1 MSKSVDNSNTDRP
14 AQSGRDVASLLVK
27 IQRQLV
33 FLEKKIDILI
43 HQSQENPYSRDPSI
57 EKPYRKKPFI
67 KPQRTSGPSRRHG
80 KEEKGES
87 PGEKNSDQAF
97 YSRYRK
103 SKGNR
108 GAGPRKKPS
117 YHKQK
122 NRNAKTQ

>member
-1 MSKSVDNSNTDRP
+1 MSKSVDNSSTDRA

-43 HQSQENPYSRDPSI
+43 HQSQENPDSRDPSI

-67 KPQRTSGPSRRHG
+67 KPLRTSGPYRYHG
-80 KEEKGES
+80 KEEKGDS
-87 PGEKNSDQAF
+87 SGEKNSDKAF

-108 GAGPRKKPS
+108 SSGSRKKPS
-117 YHKQK
+117 YPKQK
-122 NRNAKTQ
+122 NGK